1 MFEYQYAI
9 LHYQKHEPQ
18 ETNEKAEY
26 VSETACLNIA
36 IENPQV
42 PSLEFF
48 DHEILKI
55 RYWWESLVLV
65 SISQPKQEANW
76 KCGEN
81 KNSRGEKSC

>member
-1 MFEYQYAI
+1 MVLKLKRKNKFRSAEKRNMFEYQYAI

-55 RYWWESLVLV
+55 RY
-65 SISQPKQEANW
+65 
-76 KCGEN
+76 
-81 KNSRGEKSC
+81 